1 MSPFRLMRYRRLR
14 SSCSTVISEGASLRS
29 EMMPQPPIASALLSY
44 VAATDQWE
52 ENAGIREWVIR
63 QVCG

>member
-1 MSPFRLMRYRRLR
+1 
-14 SSCSTVISEGASLRS
+14 
-29 EMMPQPPIASALLSY
+29 MPQPPIASALLSY

-63 QVCG
+63 QVCGWGNDAPTAGRGPL